1 MTVTAQ
7 VGGDAGGGAFAW
19 IIQYDDAT
27 REVTTSATGIGWCYV
42 SVQITSSITRTVA
55 YFPVSGGTSQNP
67 DLAARMAAAD
77 FRVTADG
84 STVVLASGVNAN
96 QVARIVGKA
105 GALGGLP
112 APSEWSRA

>member
-1 MTVTAQ
+1 MTITAQ

-27 REVTTSATGIGWCYV
+27 RDVTTSATGIGWCYAP
-42 SVQITSSITRTVA
+42 VQITSSITRTVA

-67 DLAARMAAAD
+67 DLAAKMAAAD
-77 FRVTADG
+77 FRITSDG
-84 STVVLASGVNAN
+84 STTVLVSNVPAN
-96 QVARIVGKA
+96 QVARIVGKP

-112 APSEWSRA
+112 APAEWSRA